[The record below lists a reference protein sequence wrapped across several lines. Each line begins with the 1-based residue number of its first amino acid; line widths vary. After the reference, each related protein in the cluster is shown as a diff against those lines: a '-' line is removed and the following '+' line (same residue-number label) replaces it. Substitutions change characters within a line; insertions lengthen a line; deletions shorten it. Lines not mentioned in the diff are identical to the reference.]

1 MFLPHVVGVISDSEG
16 YFEIF
21 LETHSW
27 HLNPLKLV
35 CFLFLGLLFS
45 WRLIFDDLQNILF
58 SIKQVEFYFRGYI
71 STTEKNVII
80 SLKKHFV

>member
-27 HLNPLKLV
+27 YLNPLKLV

-45 WRLIFDDLQNILF
+45 WRLIFDDLQNI
-58 SIKQVEFYFRGYI
+58 EFYFRGYI